1 MCKFLCNFV
10 AFFYEI
16 KRCSSNMKY
25 FNCDIKKIIR
35 LFSFVLVVLCP
46 LSLAAQ
52 SLLTPEQLAK
62 REKRKNLT
70 VKEWNTDSKTKARW
84 LDHVKVYDSQGRC
97 IEEIEYATYGQRSR
111 VTYTYDD
118 ATGKVIEEVE
128 YNDRNKPVRIRKY
141 EWNSNGTKAKQY
153 NYLPN
158 GKLYSVKL
166 FEYIFSDK

>member
-1 MCKFLCNFV
+1 MKLM
-10 AFFYEI
+10 
-16 KRCSSNMKY
+16 KRTIY
-25 FNCDIKKIIR
+25 
-35 LFSFVLVVLCP
+35 LFACLLIAGTA
-46 LSLAAQ
+46 AAQ

-70 VKEWNTDSKTKARW
+70 VKEWNTDAKTKARW
-84 LDHVKVYDSQGRC
+84 LDHLKVYDSQGRC
-97 IEEIEYATYGQRSR
+97 IEEIEYASYGQRSR

-118 ATGKVIEEVE
+118 TTGKVLEEVE

-141 EWNSNGTKAKQY
+141 EWNADGTKAKQY

-158 GKLYSVKL
+158 GKLYSVKV

>member
-1 MCKFLCNFV
+1 M
-10 AFFYEI
+10 
-16 KRCSSNMKY
+16 KRTIYLLACLL
-25 FNCDIKKIIR
+25 IAGTA
-35 LFSFVLVVLCP
+35 
-46 LSLAAQ
+46 AAQ

-70 VKEWNTDSKTKARW
+70 VKEWNTDAKTKARW
-84 LDHVKVYDSQGRC
+84 LDHLKVYDSQGRC
-97 IEEIEYATYGQRSR
+97 IEEIEYASYGQRSR

-118 ATGKVIEEVE
+118 VTGKVLEEVE

-141 EWNSNGTKAKQY
+141 EWNADGTKAKQY

-158 GKLYSVKL
+158 GKLYSVKV